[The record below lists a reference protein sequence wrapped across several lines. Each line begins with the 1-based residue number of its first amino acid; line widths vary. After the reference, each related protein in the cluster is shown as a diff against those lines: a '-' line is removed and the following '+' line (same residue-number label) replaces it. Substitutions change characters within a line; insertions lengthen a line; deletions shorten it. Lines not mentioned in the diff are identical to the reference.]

1 VRFAIELMGARPRKA
16 PAGKVSENFVWR
28 GCKAGKKIWGNLQIC
43 PNIGGFVRSK
53 HENWG
58 KIGKLLT
65 FLGTPIIHQIID
77 CLSGHEKQHSHH
89 ISPRIRKL
97 DLSYEH
103 LPPGLL

>member
-1 VRFAIELMGARPRKA
+1 MGARPRKA

-58 KIGKLLT
+58 KN
-65 FLGTPIIHQIID
+65 
-77 CLSGHEKQHSHH
+77 
-89 ISPRIRKL
+89 RKIV
-97 DLSYEH
+97 DFFGDSNH
-103 LPPGLL
+103 PPNH